1 MIASTGEIVSTEALK
16 ELGRLL
22 QEHRERAGLTKAQ
35 LAHRAGISASFV
47 TYLEQGRRRPS
58 PQMLARVMQALSLK
72 VSEKKKLLTA
82 AGYHAGE
89 DLSPN
94 LKLIMETV
102 AELPEPAREELADE
116 LYRLIGR
123 WRELRHKRVRR
134 AVIPIAGWQPRL
146 LSPEQLGKM
155 LRPALEESALA
166 GLSEVVLVLA
176 PGKALPMLRLPR
188 GLRVRTVVQEP
199 QLGLGHAILI
209 TQGVVG
215 DEPFVVILPDDILLG
230 EGRHCLHQ
238 MLALYEEY
246 RCSMLAVTGVEGAA
260 DFKNYGIAQLG
271 KLLHENVYL
280 IEKLQEKPSKG
291 RHTGLTIVGRYVLTP
306 QIFEALHV
314 TTPDKNNELQL
325 TDALNILLRRQRIGA
340 FVYTEKL
347 FRVTPI
353 KMLLEQ
359 LIDALDESRP
369 ERLEQAMQI
378 TKEALQALTA
388 LRA

>member
-1 MIASTGEIVSTEALK
+1 MGDLK
-16 ELGRLL
+16 RLAVL
-22 QEHRERAGLTKAQ
+22 LHKHRERLEVTKAQ
-35 LAHRAGISASFV
+35 LARRAGVSASFL
-47 TYLEQGRRRPS
+47 TYIERGQRRPS
-58 PQMLARVMQALSLK
+58 PAMLARLMQALDLTA
-72 VSEKKKLLTA
+72 SERRELLRA
-82 AGYHAGE
+82 AGYPPTEELTPRLHDITE
-89 DLSPN
+89 QL
-94 LKLIMETV
+94 
-102 AELPEPAREELADE
+102 AELPPTERDE
-116 LYRLIGR
+116 LIEEFSRTIGR
-123 WRELRHKRVRR
+123 WRELRRKRVRR

-155 LRPALEESALA
+155 LRPALEETALA

-176 PGKALPMLRLPR
+176 PGKAVPTLKLPR

-209 TQGVVG
+209 TRGVVG
-215 DEPFVVILPDDILLG
+215 DEPFAVILPDDILLG

-238 MLALYEEY
+238 MLALYEQY
-246 RCSMLAVTGVEGAA
+246 RCSVLAVTSAEGAA
-260 DFKNYGIAQLG
+260 DFKNYGIAHLG
-271 KLLHENVYL
+271 TPLRESVYL
-280 IEKLQEKPSKG
+280 IEKLQEKPSRG

-306 QIFEALHV
+306 QIFETLQA
-314 TTPDKNNELQL
+314 TPPDKNNELQL

-340 FVYTEKL
+340 FVYAGKL

-378 TKEALQALTA
+378 TREALQALMK
-388 LRA
+388 LEILY

>member
-1 MIASTGEIVSTEALK
+1 MATKDLQK
-16 ELGRLL
+16 LGYLL
-22 QEHRERAGLTKAQ
+22 RGHRERAGLTKAQ

-47 TYLEQGRRRPS
+47 TYLEQGSRRPS
-58 PQMLARVMQALSLK
+58 PEMLARLMQALSLK
-72 VSEKKKLLTA
+72 VNEKKELLNA
-82 AGYHAGE
+82 AGYQAVE

-94 LKLIMETV
+94 LKLITETV
-102 AELPEPAREELADE
+102 AELPEPEREELADE

-134 AVIPIAGWQPRL
+134 VVIPIAGWQPRL

-155 LRPALEESALA
+155 LRPALQESALA

-176 PGKALPMLRLPR
+176 PGKAVPILKPPR

-209 TQGVVG
+209 TQGAVG
-215 DEPFVVILPDDILLG
+215 DEPFAVILPDDILLG
-230 EGRHCLHQ
+230 EGRQCLRQ
-238 MLALYEEY
+238 MLALYEQY
-246 RCSMLAVTGVEGAA
+246 RCSVLAVTGVEGAA

-271 KLLHENVYL
+271 KSLHENVYL
-280 IEKLQEKPSKG
+280 IKELQEKPTKG
-291 RHTGLTIVGRYVLTP
+291 RRSGLTIVGRYVLTP
-306 QIFEALHV
+306 QIFEALQA
-314 TTPDKNNELQL
+314 TTPDKNNEIQL
-325 TDALNILLRRQRIGA
+325 TDALNLLLRRQRISA

-359 LIDALDESRP
+359 LIDALDESHP
-369 ERLEQAMQI
+369 EHLEQAMQI